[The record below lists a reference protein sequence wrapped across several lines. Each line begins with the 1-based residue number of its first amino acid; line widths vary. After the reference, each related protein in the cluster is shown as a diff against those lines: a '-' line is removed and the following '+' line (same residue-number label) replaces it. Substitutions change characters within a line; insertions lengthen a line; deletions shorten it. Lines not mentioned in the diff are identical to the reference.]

1 MLGMTH
7 KPTTY
12 SKHAVKQM
20 RARTITR
27 QEVQWVLA
35 RGRRSKARTKAGADQ
50 RWQVEA
56 DLVRRKFRVVFI
68 ESANEIHIVS
78 AQYRY
83 KHEPKG
89 KKGIK

>member
-12 SKHAVKQM
+12 GKHAAKWM
-20 RARTITR
+20 RKRGITR
-27 QEVQWVLA
+27 QDVQWVLA
-35 RGRRSKARTKAGADQ
+35 RGLRSKAPTKSGADQ
-50 RWQVEA
+50 RWQVEG
-56 DLVRRKFRVVFI
+56 DLARRKLRVVFI
-68 ESANEIHIVS
+68 ELANEIHIVS

-89 KKGIK
+89 KRGIK